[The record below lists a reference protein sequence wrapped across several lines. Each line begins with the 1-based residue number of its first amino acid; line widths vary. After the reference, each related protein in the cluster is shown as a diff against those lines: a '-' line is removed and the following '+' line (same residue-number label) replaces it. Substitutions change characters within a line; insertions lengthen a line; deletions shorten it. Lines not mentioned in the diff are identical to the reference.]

1 MEICFSPA
9 RAAIYWSAETGI
21 NASGCRMNNVVIL
34 LAIGVLMSLPFQ
46 ARGGGVRSPAV
57 AGLFY
62 ERMPVALERQVE
74 DLLKAAAPVS
84 VTGRLVA
91 AVVPHAGYVY
101 SGRCAASAYALVS
114 SGAYERVVLI
124 APAHHAWIDGISL
137 PAPDCEA
144 YETPLGRVP
153 IDKAVC
159 DALRSVTGFG
169 HVPGADAREH
179 AIEVHLPFLQK
190 RAGAFKLVPLVC
202 GRMTPDQIMMAARAL
217 APYASSGTLFLASS
231 DFTHYGAGYNFVP
244 FTSDVPGQLA
254 AWLDR
259 ASGFV
264 AALDAEGFARHCRET
279 GDTICGAVPIRI
291 LMQVLRESGLPVQGR
306 VLSTDTSGR
315 MTGRYDSSVSY
326 ASVAFLSRPADG
338 GGGAGPGSTEKE
350 GDAVKEKRSGDW
362 TPGLSAAEQ
371 QTLFAIARDTLRWC
385 VEGGRG
391 KFRFDGYTITPL
403 MKTPMATFVTLKIKG
418 HLRGCIGSLA
428 PEEPLYL
435 SVHGNAIN
443 AALRDPRFMPVAA
456 RELPLIEVDV
466 SLLSPIRDIASVAE
480 FKVGNHGIILE
491 KGRHRAVYLP
501 EVAVEQ
507 GWSLEETLSSLS
519 LKAGMEPDAWREGTK
534 FKVFESVVLSE

>member
-1 MEICFSPA
+1 MKTVIVLAMGMAMLS
-9 RAAIYWSAETGI
+9 
-21 NASGCRMNNVVIL
+21 NN
-34 LAIGVLMSLPFQ
+34 SC
-46 ARGGGVRSPAV
+46 RGGEVRPPAV

-74 DLLKAAAPVS
+74 DLLRAAAPLS

-114 SGAYERVVLI
+114 SGAYERVVLM
-124 APAHHAWIDGISL
+124 APAHHAWVEGISL
-137 PAPDCEA
+137 PAPGCEA

-153 IDKAVC
+153 IDKAAC
-159 DALRSVTGFG
+159 DALHSVPGFG

-202 GRMTPDQIMMAARAL
+202 GRMTPDQVTRAARAL
-217 APYASSGTLFLASS
+217 APYASTGTLFLASS

-244 FTSDVPGQLA
+244 FTRDVPGQLD
-254 AWLDR
+254 AWLAR

-264 AALDAEGFARHCRET
+264 AKLDTDGFARHCRET
-279 GDTICGAVPIRI
+279 GDTICGAVPIRV
-291 LMQVLRESGLPVQGR
+291 LMRVLQESRLPVEGR
-306 VLSTDTSGR
+306 VLATDTSGR
-315 MTGRYDSSVSY
+315 MTGQYDQSVSY
-326 ASVAFLSRPADG
+326 ASVAFLARTADG
-338 GGGAGPGSTEKE
+338 GQGAGPDRTEKE
-350 GDAVKEKRSGDW
+350 DKAVKEKRSGEW

-371 QTLFAIARDTLRWC
+371 QTLFALARDTLRWC
-385 VEGGRG
+385 VEGGKG
-391 KFRFDGYTITPL
+391 KFRFDGYTLTPL
-403 MKTPMATFVTLKIKG
+403 MRTPMATFVTLKIKG

-428 PEEPLYL
+428 PAEELYL

-443 AALRDPRFMPVAA
+443 AALRDPRFLPVDP
-456 RELPLIEVDV
+456 RELPAIEVDV
-466 SLLSPIRDIASVAE
+466 SILSPIRDIASVAE

-507 GWSLEETLSSLS
+507 GWSVEETLSSLS
-519 LKAGMEPDAWREGTK
+519 LKAGLPPDAWREGAK